1 MCLIIIQ
8 TISLIIDFIIGIISS
23 ETEKDISFVYPIAF
37 AYIDRIYQFCYSRF
51 YFGFFSHRPHYPTS
65 LHGNVQVESFNYN
78 EWGTLPGKVT
88 EISSDFLTDSQG
100 NSFYKVKCQMER
112 NYLMLKSGQ
121 KGILKKGM
129 TVSAH
134 FMITRRS
141 LFDLLYQKID
151 DWANPKQYENNAMI
165 AKF

>member
-1 MCLIIIQ
+1 M
-8 TISLIIDFIIGIISS
+8 
-23 ETEKDISFVYPIAF
+23 
-37 AYIDRIYQFCYSRF
+37 
-51 YFGFFSHRPHYPTS
+51 
-65 LHGNVQVESFNYN
+65 GNI
-78 EWGTLPGKVT
+78 PGKVT
-88 EISSDFLTDSQG
+88 EISSDSLTDCQG

>member
-1 MCLIIIQ
+1 
-8 TISLIIDFIIGIISS
+8 
-23 ETEKDISFVYPIAF
+23 
-37 AYIDRIYQFCYSRF
+37 
-51 YFGFFSHRPHYPTS
+51 
-65 LHGNVQVESFNYN
+65 
-78 EWGTLPGKVT
+78 
-88 EISSDFLTDSQG
+88 
-100 NSFYKVKCQMER
+100 MER

-121 KGILKKGM
+121 KRSLEKGM

-151 DWANPKQYENNAMI
+151 DWANPKQYENKRMM